1 MVDPDQNQPNN
12 SISVSHSCSDGHCS
26 EDETWPV
33 VTGPVDQTG
42 PMEANSTMNLQDES
56 EMEALLS
63 SGVGPDSGLT
73 GIVSEGPAQVD
84 DLLDMDWEGFASH
97 LWDERTQNDLLRPA
111 EEPQAP
117 AAGSDSE
124 ELESFVSWLLS
135 DAC

>member
-12 SISVSHSCSDGHCS
+12 SNSSDGHCS

-33 VTGPVDQTG
+33 VTEPVDQTG
-42 PMEANSTMNLQDES
+42 PMEANSSINQDKS

-63 SGVGPDSGLT
+63 SGARSESGLT
-73 GIVSEGPAQVD
+73 DIVSEGPVQVD

-97 LWDERTQNDLLRPA
+97 LWDEPAQNGLLQPA
-111 EEPQAP
+111 EPL
-117 AAGSDSE
+117 AAAMGSDSE